1 LSERKKAFDVDTDR
15 RKIVDNQI
23 EQELIAEDRKKAME
37 ARRLRLE
44 LVIQR
49 RKKDLEE
56 LKRTPKIKKDITNTR
71 NGLLQRIMDT
81 SNVNPSTIKAFSNSL
96 NEEDILKLNLLYT
109 SSSNGIIQALLPLI
123 KNEGTKITKIIT
135 IERE

>member
-1 LSERKKAFDVDTDR
+1 MSERKKAFDVDTDR

-49 RKKDLEE
+49 RKKELEE